1 MKVTEQVL
9 RRLLRDRAREN
20 KGKRKMSIDV
30 DKKMKIMFHLNC
42 LAQGGA
48 ERVVTNL
55 SGQFAEEGNDVI
67 VATEWVDKN
76 EFKLNDKVRRVN
88 AGLIP
93 EDEKK
98 NRIGKY
104 FARGKRLKECIDREK
119 PDVVVAFAQSAL
131 YRALKV
137 EKKGDT
143 PVVIAVRTD
152 PKGHYDRPVD
162 KIMIR
167 RYFPCMAGGVFQTS
181 QQRDFFKPYCYEE
194 NSHVIL
200 NPVNEK
206 YFHVP
211 VPEHRTNRVVT
222 SGRLVDFK
230 NQKLLIDAFEDVHA
244 KHPDYVLE
252 IYGED
257 SFDGTKDI
265 LDERISR
272 YHAESYV
279 HLMGGSDELEKV
291 MRDAAVYAFSSDW
304 EGLPNA
310 LMEAMAMGLPVV
322 ATDCPCGGP
331 GEIIENEKN
340 GLLIPIMDPKALS
353 DGINRLI
360 EDRELAEGLGREA
373 RKIKDRANGEIVYMQ
388 WRDFLFDRIKAFDEK
403 HK

>member
-1 MKVTEQVL
+1 
-9 RRLLRDRAREN
+9 
-20 KGKRKMSIDV
+20 
-30 DKKMKIMFHLNC
+30 MKIMFHLNC

-67 VATEWVDKN
+67 VATEWTDVN
-76 EFKLNDKVRRVN
+76 EFRLNDKVRRVN
-88 AGLIP
+88 AGLFP

-104 FARGKRLKECIDREK
+104 FARGKRLRECIDREK

-137 EKKGDT
+137 EKNGNT

-162 KIMIR
+162 KYMIKHF
-167 RYFPCMAGGVFQTS
+167 FPCMAGGVFQTT
-181 QQRDFFKPYCYEE
+181 QQRDFFRPYCDEK
-194 NSHVIL
+194 NSCVIL
-200 NPVNEK
+200 NPLNEK
-206 YFHVP
+206 YCHVP
-211 VPEHRTNRVVT
+211 FQEHRTKRVVT

-230 NQKLLIDAFEDVHA
+230 NQKMLIDAFENVHK

-257 SFDGTKDI
+257 SHDGTLGI
-265 LDERISR
+265 LEERISR
-272 YHAESYV
+272 YNAKEYV
-279 HLMGGSDELEKV
+279 HLMGGSNELEKV
-291 MRDAAVYAFSSDW
+291 LPDAAVYAFSSDW

-310 LMEAMAMGLPVV
+310 LMEAMAMGLPIV

-331 GEIIENEKN
+331 AEIMENEKN
-340 GLLIPIMDPKALS
+340 GLLVPIMDPEALS
-353 DGINRLI
+353 AGICRLI
-360 EDRELAEGLGREA
+360 EDPLFAEKLGNEA
-373 RKIKDRANGEIVYMQ
+373 RKITDRANGETIYRQ
-388 WRDFLFDRIKAFDEK
+388 WHDFLSERIG
-403 HK
+403 